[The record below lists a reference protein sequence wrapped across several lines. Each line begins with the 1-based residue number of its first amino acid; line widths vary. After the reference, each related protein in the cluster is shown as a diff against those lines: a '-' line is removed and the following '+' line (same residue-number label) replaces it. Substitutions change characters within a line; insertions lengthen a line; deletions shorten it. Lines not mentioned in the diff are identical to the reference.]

1 VGSLYRRGKIWWLQV
16 YQAGEAMR
24 KSTGTSEKAEARRLL
39 REREGQIAKGEAI
52 PKPVKATWDE
62 TSTDLRGYYQAYGT
76 RNLREAGHRL
86 ARLDRHF
93 QGIKLADID
102 AAAITGYVVK
112 RKGMGK
118 ASGTINIE
126 LATLKKALRPAQE
139 HGKLAKVPAI
149 RMLKPNAPQSG
160 FFEPEQFQAVSEAF
174 PRPRTCGA
182 DRVHLWWG
190 GSVVRC

>member
-1 VGSLYRRGKIWWLQV
+1 MRRNVGSLYRRGKIWWLQV

-24 KSTGTSEKAEARRLL
+24 KSTGTSEKAEARRLQ

-86 ARLDRHF
+86 AHLDRHF

-112 RKGMGK
+112 RKGM
-118 ASGTINIE
+118 
-126 LATLKKALRPAQE
+126 Q
-139 HGKLAKVPAI
+139 GKLLASVGRTLSP
-149 RMLKPNAPQSG
+149 RGSELVS
-160 FFEPEQFQAVSEAF
+160 EQAVKG
-174 PRPRTCGA
+174 C
-182 DRVHLWWG
+182 
-190 GSVVRC
+190 

>member
-1 VGSLYRRGKIWWLQV
+1 
-16 YQAGEAMR
+16 M
-24 KSTGTSEKAEARRLL
+24 
-39 REREGQIAKGEAI
+39 
-52 PKPVKATWDE
+52 
-62 TSTDLRGYYQAYGT
+62 
-76 RNLREAGHRL
+76 
-86 ARLDRHF
+86 
-93 QGIKLADID
+93 ADID
-102 AAAITGYVVK
+102 AGAITGYVVK
-112 RKGMGK
+112 PKGMGK

-139 HGKLAKVPAI
+139 HGKLAMVPAI

-182 DRVHLWWG
+182 DRVHVWLG